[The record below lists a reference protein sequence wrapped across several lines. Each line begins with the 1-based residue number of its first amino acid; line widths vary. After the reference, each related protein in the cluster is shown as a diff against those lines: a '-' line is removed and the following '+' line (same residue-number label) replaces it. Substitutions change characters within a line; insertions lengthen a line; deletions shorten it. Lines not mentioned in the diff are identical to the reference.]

1 MGISK
6 SKFISG
12 LSCEKRLFLE
22 VNHPEYKELSS
33 VSQEAKFNAGQRIGA
48 LAQAY
53 FSGGVNAEPQGE
65 RDFWEWINSTRIF
78 LEEKRPIIY
87 EAAFSFEGCFC
98 ALDILIREGDDLVAI
113 EVKGSKEVKDIYVID
128 AAYQYYVMSKL
139 GFQPKRFYLLLI
151 DGNYVREKSLDLYK
165 LFQKVDITD
174 RVMALQNYILEKL
187 NQFSAILRAE
197 VEPEKEIGPHCS
209 SPYPCQ
215 FYRHCSQHLPEVN
228 AITDLRGSSEKIWD
242 LHSQGIYSI
251 ENIPS
256 DYPLQKRQLPQVYGV
271 KNGDRVIDIRPIR
284 EFVNGVIYPLHFF
297 DFETIWPAIP
307 LAEGIRPF
315 GHLSFQYSMHV
326 MNAEG
331 ELSHREFLA
340 NPEDIRK
347 GVNTEYELIQQ
358 MKIDFNEEGSI
369 VAYNSTFE
377 KNRLK
382 DMIKRFPSEADF
394 LRDLIDRFVDLMVL
408 FRPQNIYYLPAM
420 NGSYSIKDVLPAIA
434 PEFSY
439 SDLVI
444 GNGGEAS
451 SIFEA
456 KCSGVEN
463 ENWEG
468 TRTALLKYCER
479 DSYGMVVIW
488 NHLKGLTNVHEGCLN
503 GK

>member
-6 SKFISG
+6 SKFIAG
-12 LSCEKRLFLE
+12 LSCVKRLFLE

-33 VSQEAKFNAGQRIGA
+33 VSQEAKFNAGHRIGA

-53 FSGGVNAEPQGE
+53 FSGGVNAEPHGE
-65 RDFWEWINSTRIF
+65 RNFLEWINSTRIF
-78 LEEKRPIIY
+78 LEEKRPILY
-87 EAAFSFEGCFC
+87 EAAFSYEGCFC
-98 ALDILIREGDDLVAI
+98 ALDILVREGDDLVAI

-151 DGNYVREKSLDLYK
+151 DGNYVREKK
-165 LFQKVDITD
+165 LELPKFFQKVDITD
-174 RVMALQNYILEKL
+174 RVISLQNEIEEKL
-187 NQFSAILRAE
+187 NHFSAILSAG
-197 VEPEKEIGPHCS
+197 VEPEIEIGPHCS
-209 SPYPCQ
+209 SPYACP
-215 FYRHCSQHLPEVN
+215 FYEHCSQHLPENN
-228 AITDLRGSSEKIWD
+228 AITDLRGSSEKVWD
-242 LHSQGIYSI
+242 LHRRGIYSI

-256 DYPLQKRQLPQVYGV
+256 DYPLQKRQFPQVNGV
-271 KNGDRVIDIRPIR
+271 KNGDRVIDILPIR
-284 EFVNGVIYPLHFF
+284 KFIDEVVYPLHFF

-326 MNAEG
+326 MNADG
-331 ELSHREFLA
+331 GLTHREFLA
-340 NPEDIRK
+340 NPEEIQE
-347 GVNTEYELIQQ
+347 GLNTEYELIQR
-358 MKIDFNEEGSI
+358 MKNDFNSEGSI

-377 KNRLK
+377 KNRLR

-394 LRDLIDRFVDLMVL
+394 LRDLISRFVDLMAL

-463 ENWEG
+463 ENWED

-479 DSYGMVVIW
+479 DTYGMVVIW
-488 NHLKGLTNVHEGCLN
+488 NHLKGLISPP
-503 GK
+503 